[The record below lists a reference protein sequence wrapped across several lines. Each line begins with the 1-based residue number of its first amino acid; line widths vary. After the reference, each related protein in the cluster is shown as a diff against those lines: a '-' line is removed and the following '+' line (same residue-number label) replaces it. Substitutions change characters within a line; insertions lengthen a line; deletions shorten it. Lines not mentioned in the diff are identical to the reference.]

1 MFVYCWYP
9 TDLCVTH
16 KVSEVNEEC
25 VFRIYANF
33 LAIWEE
39 IIQWTSERKTKK
51 FWEKDRVRLSEKV
64 TS

>member
-1 MFVYCWYP
+1 
-9 TDLCVTH
+9 
-16 KVSEVNEEC
+16 VSEVNEEC